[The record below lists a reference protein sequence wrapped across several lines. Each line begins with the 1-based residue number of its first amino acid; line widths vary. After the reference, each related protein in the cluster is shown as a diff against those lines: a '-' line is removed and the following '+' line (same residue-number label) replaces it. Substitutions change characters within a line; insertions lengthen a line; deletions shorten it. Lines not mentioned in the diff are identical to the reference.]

1 MINMGN
7 SLNRRS
13 FLENGVL
20 QMAGLGFL
28 PNVQIP
34 KFFKEKANNI
44 ISTVDRIKFGVVGI
58 NHGHIYSMAQAIING
73 GGTLTTFYAL
83 EDDLATEF
91 IKKFPLVKRMST
103 AKEVFENKDIALIL
117 SSAIP
122 NQRAGIAIEAM
133 LNGKDVMVDKPGI
146 TDLSQIKKVRETQ
159 KKTGRIFSICYSE
172 RFENRATEKAT
183 ALIKEGAIGQ
193 VLQTLGTG
201 PHRMNP
207 KSRPSWFF
215 DKKYFGGIIT
225 DIASHQFDQ
234 FLHFTGSAEG
244 KILASQVANFKHKE
258 SPAFEDFGDVIV
270 KGNKGTGYIRVDWF
284 TPDGLK
290 TWGDGRLTILGTDGY
305 IEIRKNIDITRKD
318 SGSHLYI
325 VNQKETAYI
334 DCTEVALPYGPRL
347 VDDIINRT
355 ETAMSQEHC
364 FKAMELALV
373 AQKKAEFINI

>member
-1 MINMGN
+1 MGN

-13 FLENGVL
+13 FLEAGAL
-20 QMAGLGFL
+20 HMAGLGMI
-28 PNVQIP
+28 PMVQIP
-34 KFFKEKANNI
+34 KFFKEKASQI
-44 ISTVDRIKFGVVGI
+44 VHPAERIKFGVVGI

-73 GGTLTTFYAL
+73 GGSIATFYAL

-91 IKKFPLVKRMST
+91 IKKFPSAKRVSM
-103 AKEVFENKDIALIL
+103 AKEVFENKEIALIL

-146 TDLSQIKKVRETQ
+146 TDLTQLKKVRETQ
-159 KKTGRIFSICYSE
+159 KKTRRIFSICYSE
-172 RFENRATEKAT
+172 RFENRATERAT

-193 VLQTLGTG
+193 VIQTLGTG

-207 KSRPSWFF
+207 KSRPAWFF

-234 FLHFTGSAEG
+234 FLHFTGSTEG
-244 KILASQVANFKHKE
+244 KILASQVANYKHKD

-270 KGNKGTGYIRVDWF
+270 KGNMGTGYIRVDWF

-318 SGSHLYI
+318 SGSHLYM
-325 VNQKETAYI
+325 VNQKETVYI
-334 DCTEVALPYGPRL
+334 DSSEVALPYGPRL
-347 VDDIINRT
+347 VDDVINRT

-364 FKAMELALV
+364 FKAMELALI
-373 AQKKAEFINI
+373 AQKKAEFIKI